1 MGKHTISVLAS
12 DKPGVLQRVSG
23 LFARRGCNM
32 ESLTVG
38 SSEQGG
44 MSRMIIVL
52 DGEER
57 MLEQMCKQLRKLID
71 VIGAEPLERRRM
83 VARELMLVK
92 LRAEPAARLEIFG
105 MIEAFRCSVVDV
117 GLRSVVIQVSGDTD
131 KNDALLQLLR
141 PYGILEITRT
151 GETAMNRGE

>member
-1 MGKHTISVLAS
+1 MAKHTISVLVS
-12 DKPGVLQRVSG
+12 DRPGVLQRIAG

-38 SSEQGG
+38 ASEQEG
-44 MSRMIIVL
+44 MARMVIVL
-52 DGEER
+52 NDEER
-57 MLEQMCKQLRKLID
+57 MLEQMCKQLDKLID
-71 VIGAEPLERRRM
+71 VIRVEPLQRQRM

-92 LRAEPAARLEIFG
+92 LRAEPAARPEIFG
-105 MIEAFRCSVVDV
+105 MIEAFRCSAVDV
-117 GLRSVVIQVSGDTD
+117 GLRTVVIQVAGDTD

-141 PYGILEITRT
+141 PYGILELTRT